1 METAAA
7 QALRHELKE
16 ERAALKRNVV
26 LTALTG
32 AGLATGLLTPLVG
45 LETYAGWAYL
55 VAYLSGGFTAS
66 KDAAT
71 SLLKGKL
78 NIDLLMVLAA
88 LAAAA
93 VGEARDGAILLFLFQ
108 LAETLEDYAMG
119 TTKRAVAGLMN
130 LRPDEARRI
139 VNGDEETVAVGELNI
154 GDVVRVRAGE
164 RIPVDGRIDKGQAA
178 IDQSTLTGESVPV
191 DKKVGDDVFAGTV
204 NENGTLEVT
213 VGTEPEGSTLA
224 RMIDLVTE
232 AQAAKAPSERISDWF
247 GQRYTL
253 GVLGGALLALLA
265 FGWFG
270 PSWDEAF
277 YKTATLLV
285 VASPC
290 AVVISVPASV
300 LSALAAAA
308 KRGVLFKGGGALEAF
323 GQVDTFAFDKTG
335 TLTTGHMTL
344 TSVHAFQGDEGD
356 VLTRLASLER
366 HSDHPLAVAI
376 VEGARERGLT
386 LSEPENVATT
396 SGSGVEGT
404 VDGHALWA
412 GNPGMAQKRSLEVQ
426 GDHASLM
433 DTLTARGE
441 TAILV
446 GDEHAVHG
454 VVGITDVPRSD
465 ATEAMS
471 ELRRSGVPQLAM
483 LTGDHRNVAASV
495 AKQIGLRD
503 NEIEA
508 ELLPEQKV
516 EHVRALQEQGR
527 RVAFVGDGVND
538 AAALA
543 TANVGIAMGVAGS
556 DVALETADVALLS
569 GDLMRLPEAHR
580 LAKRAQR
587 IVRQNLAFALGV
599 MAIMVVWTLV
609 GDLPLPLGVLGHEG
623 GTILV
628 VANGL
633 RLLIGESRRPGQG
646 PGAGGTTAQGSPVQP
661 VATA

>member
-7 QALRHELKE
+7 QQLRQDLNE
-16 ERAALKRNVV
+16 ERVTLKRNIV

-32 AGLATGLLTPLVG
+32 SGLLAGLLAPLFG
-45 LETYAGWAYL
+45 LEVYAGWAYL
-55 VAYLSGGFTAS
+55 IAYLSGGFTAT

-71 SLLKGKL
+71 SLIKGKL
-78 NIDLLMVLAA
+78 NIDLLMVLSA

-119 TTKRAVAGLMN
+119 TTKRAVASLMN
-130 LRPDEARRI
+130 LRPDEARRLT
-139 VNGDEETVAVGELNI
+139 NSGEETVPVGELNV
-154 GDVVRVRAGE
+154 GDRVRVRAGE
-164 RIPVDGRIDKGQAA
+164 RIPVDGRIEKGHAA
-178 IDQSTLTGESVPV
+178 VDQSTLTGESVPV
-191 DKKVGDDVFAGTV
+191 DKAVGDDVFAGTV
-204 NENGTLEVT
+204 NENGTLEVS
-213 VGTEPEGSTLA
+213 VQTEPEGSTLA

-253 GVLGGALLALLA
+253 GVLVGSVMALLA
-265 FGWFG
+265 FGFLG
-270 PSWDEAF
+270 PSWDDAF

-323 GQVDTFAFDKTG
+323 GRVDTFAFDKTG
-335 TLTTGHMTL
+335 TLTTGKMTL
-344 TSVHAFQGDEGD
+344 TSVHAFNDDEQT
-356 VLTRLASLER
+356 VLTRLASLES

-376 VEGARERGLT
+376 IEGAHDRGLT
-386 LSEPENVATT
+386 LTEPESVSTN

-404 VDGHALWA
+404 VDGVSLWA
-412 GNPGMAQKRSLEVQ
+412 GNPTMAQQRHVTVDARHTSII
-426 GDHASLM
+426 
-433 DTLTARGE
+433 DTFTGRGE
-441 TAILV
+441 TAVLI
-446 GDEHAVHG
+446 GDEASVLG
-454 VVGITDVPRSD
+454 VVGIKDLSRED
-465 ATEAMS
+465 AAMA
-471 ELRRSGVPQLAM
+471 LRALRSGGVDQLVM
-483 LTGDHRNVAASV
+483 LTGDHPNVAASV
-495 AKQIGLRD
+495 AKKIGLKD
-503 NEIEA
+503 HEVHA

-516 EHVRALQEQGR
+516 ERVRSLQEDGQH
-527 RVAFVGDGVND
+527 VAFVGDGVND

-543 TANVGIAMGVAGS
+543 TADVGIAMGVSGS

-569 GDLMRLPEAHR
+569 NDLTRIPEAHQ

-599 MAIMVVWTLV
+599 MGIMVVWTLV

-633 RLLIGESRRPGQG
+633 RLLIGHTPNSGNGPSGGKNTSRQPM
-646 PGAGGTTAQGSPVQP
+646 TSTAS
-661 VATA
+661 A

>member
-7 QALRHELKE
+7 KQLRQDLNE
-16 ERAALKRNVV
+16 ERAALKRNVA
-26 LTALTG
+26 LTAITG
-32 AGLATGLLTPLVG
+32 VGLLSGLLAPLFG
-45 LETYAGWAYL
+45 LEAYAGWAYL
-55 VAYLSGGFTAS
+55 VAYLSGGFTAT
-66 KDAAT
+66 KDAVS

-139 VNGDEETVAVGELNI
+139 SDGGEETVAVGELTV
-154 GDVVRVRAGE
+154 GDRVRVRAGE
-164 RIPVDGRIDKGQAA
+164 RIPVDGRIEKGGAA
-178 IDQSTLTGESVPV
+178 VDQSTLTGESVPV
-191 DKKVGDDVFAGTV
+191 DKAVGDDVFAGTV
-204 NENGTLEVT
+204 NENGTLEVS
-213 VGTEPEGSTLA
+213 VQTEPEGSTLA

-253 GVLGGALLALLA
+253 GVLGGSLLALLA
-265 FGWFG
+265 FGFFG
-270 PSWDEAF
+270 PSWDDAF

-308 KRGVLFKGGGALEAF
+308 RRGVLFKGGGALEAF

-335 TLTTGHMTL
+335 TLTTGKMTL
-344 TSVHAFQGDEGD
+344 TSVHAFSDDEATLVG
-356 VLTRLASLER
+356 RLASLES

-376 VEGARERGLT
+376 VEGARERGLVLT
-386 LSEPENVATT
+386 EPEDVATN

-404 VDGHALWA
+404 VDGASLWA
-412 GNPGMAQKRSLEVQ
+412 GNPTMAQKRHITLSDHHQSLI
-426 GDHASLM
+426 
-433 DTLTARGE
+433 DTLTERGE
-441 TAILV
+441 TAVLM
-446 GDEHAVHG
+446 GDDTSVRG
-454 VVGITDVPRSD
+454 VVGIKDVSRED
-465 ATEAMS
+465 AASAVTA
-471 ELRRSGVPQLAM
+471 LRSGGVDRLAM
-483 LTGDHRNVAASV
+483 LTGDHPNVAASV
-495 AKQIGLRD
+495 AKKIGLKKH
-503 NEIEA
+503 EVHA

-516 EHVRALQEQGR
+516 EQVRSLQQEGR
-527 RVAFVGDGVND
+527 HVAFVGDGVND

-543 TANVGIAMGVAGS
+543 TADVGIAMGVAGS

-569 GDLMRLPEAHR
+569 NDLTRLPEAHQ

-633 RLLIGESRRPGQG
+633 RLLVGNQSRSGRG
-646 PGAGGTTAQGSPVQP
+646 PGGGSRMPERPLQP
-661 VATA
+661 AASA

>member
-7 QALRHELKE
+7 QQLRQDLNE
-16 ERAALKRNVV
+16 ERVTLKRNIV

-32 AGLATGLLTPLVG
+32 SGLLAGLLAPLFG
-45 LETYAGWAYL
+45 LEVYAGWAYL
-55 VAYLSGGFTAS
+55 IAYLSGGFTAT

-71 SLLKGKL
+71 SLIKGKL

-119 TTKRAVAGLMN
+119 TTKRAVASLMN
-130 LRPDEARRI
+130 LRPDEARRLT
-139 VNGDEETVAVGELNI
+139 NSGEETVPVGELNI
-154 GDVVRVRAGE
+154 GDRVRVRAGE
-164 RIPVDGRIDKGQAA
+164 RIPVDGRIEKGHAA
-178 IDQSTLTGESVPV
+178 VDQSTLTGESVPV
-191 DKKVGDDVFAGTV
+191 DKAVGDDVFAGTV
-204 NENGTLEVT
+204 NENGTLEVS
-213 VGTEPEGSTLA
+213 VQTEPEGSTLA

-253 GVLGGALLALLA
+253 GVLVGSVMALLA
-265 FGWFG
+265 FGFLG
-270 PSWDEAF
+270 PSWDDAF

-323 GQVDTFAFDKTG
+323 GRVDTFAFDKTG
-335 TLTTGHMTL
+335 TLTTGKMTL
-344 TSVHAFQGDEGD
+344 TSVHAFNDDEQT
-356 VLTRLASLER
+356 VLTRLASLES

-376 VEGARERGLT
+376 VEGAHDRGLT
-386 LSEPENVATT
+386 LTEPESVSTN

-404 VDGHALWA
+404 VDGVSLWA
-412 GNPGMAQKRSLEVQ
+412 GNPTMAQQRHVTVDARHTSII
-426 GDHASLM
+426 
-433 DTLTARGE
+433 DTFTGRGE
-441 TAILV
+441 TAVLI
-446 GDEHAVHG
+446 GDEASVLG
-454 VVGITDVPRSD
+454 VVGIKDLSRED
-465 ATEAMS
+465 AAMA
-471 ELRRSGVPQLAM
+471 LRALRSGGVDQLVM
-483 LTGDHRNVAASV
+483 LTGDHPNVAASV
-495 AKQIGLRD
+495 AKKIGLKD
-503 NEIEA
+503 HEVHA

-516 EHVRALQEQGR
+516 ERVRSLQEDGQH
-527 RVAFVGDGVND
+527 VAFVGDGVND

-543 TANVGIAMGVAGS
+543 TADVGIAMGVSGS

-569 GDLMRLPEAHR
+569 NDLTRIPEAHQ

-599 MAIMVVWTLV
+599 MGIMVVWTLV

-633 RLLIGESRRPGQG
+633 RLLIGHTPNSGNGPSGGKNTSRQPM
-646 PGAGGTTAQGSPVQP
+646 TSTAS
-661 VATA
+661 A